1 MTHAGHCGSCS
12 SLQDLGVYLGRNL
25 TEPTRRCGALSIV
38 SADLMRKCLQR
49 IGFSDNCIPIW
60 EYNIL
65 NTRQECTRVIEDI
78 FLEFIKNIFWSIK
91 NIFHKLHS
99 ALATIL
105 LQVCIIS
112 WILGEDN
119 NKPDGSLND
128 CLQCDEDMS
137 GPNFKFFSGRTRRN
151 SGIPS
156 AIARPPDEFYDM
168 EHCYWYG
175 DL

>member
-78 FLEFIKNIFWSIK
+78 FFKSIKYFWVNKSHKYFLIFNIF
-91 NIFHKLHS
+91 IF
-99 ALATIL
+99 
-105 LQVCIIS
+105 
-112 WILGEDN
+112 LG
-119 NKPDGSLND
+119 
-128 CLQCDEDMS
+128 Q
-137 GPNFKFFSGRTRRN
+137 
-151 SGIPS
+151 
-156 AIARPPDEFYDM
+156 
-168 EHCYWYG
+168 
-175 DL
+175 

>member
-1 MTHAGHCGSCS
+1 MGGGGAGHRPQAQCPHIIGPLCQHCRLCRNYWLANFNSEAAAAEAGYSVTHAGHCGSCS

-78 FLEFIKNIFWSIK
+78 YFKSIK
-91 NIFHKLHS
+91 YFWVN
-99 ALATIL
+99 
-105 LQVCIIS
+105 
-112 WILGEDN
+112 E
-119 NKPDGSLND
+119 
-128 CLQCDEDMS
+128 
-137 GPNFKFFSGRTRRN
+137 
-151 SGIPS
+151 
-156 AIARPPDEFYDM
+156 
-168 EHCYWYG
+168 
-175 DL
+175 